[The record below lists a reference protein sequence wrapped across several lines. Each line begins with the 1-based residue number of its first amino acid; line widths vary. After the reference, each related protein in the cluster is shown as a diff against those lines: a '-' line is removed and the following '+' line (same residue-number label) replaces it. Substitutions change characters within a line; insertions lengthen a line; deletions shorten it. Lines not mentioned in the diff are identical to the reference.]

1 MSSDMT
7 LPPNVV
13 ESRQLDHTDG
23 WAIPSCY
30 LVYSLLKVRNESYVT
45 SIHAPHTG
53 SDTPKSPHTGRL
65 TDFNPRSPYGERRQ
79 TTWT

>member
-53 SDTPKSPHTGRL
+53 SDRYKL
-65 TDFNPRSPYGERRQ
+65 
-79 TTWT
+79 

>member
-1 MSSDMT
+1 MT

-53 SDTPKSPHTGRL
+53 SDLGLGPLALLVLISIHAPHTGSDRYKL
-65 TDFNPRSPYGERRQ
+65 
-79 TTWT
+79 

>member
-1 MSSDMT
+1 MT

-23 WAIPSCY
+23 WAIPSRY

-53 SDTPKSPHTGRL
+53 SDS
-65 TDFNPRSPYGERRQ
+65 SSAA
-79 TTWT
+79 